1 MNILYLD
8 ATRSL
13 YGASRALLTLLE
25 NIDRKEIRP
34 YVVLANDVED
44 DLRLCAE
51 LNRLHIDYREYR
63 LAVLRRQKYL
73 NPRGVLFVGSSL
85 VRSVSFLRGMI
96 RTNRIDLVQTNTSTI
111 LSGAVA
117 AALSGVP
124 HVWHVHEIFRRWEGK
139 ILTRLLYALSSSG
152 VAPSEA
158 TAHNLLLGNPAL
170 KRKLLVIKNGIDPTP
185 FRTVAKSDVDRLR
198 HEWSISPNDR
208 VVGMVGRIGMWKGEE
223 QFVQMARLVRQRH
236 EKVKFVIVGGT
247 FSNEEEHMARLQ
259 LVIDACGLG
268 ADVVVAGARDDVPV
282 VLNLFDLLVH
292 LPVRPEPFGL
302 VAIEAMAAGKPVVAA
317 ATGGLAEIVI
327 DGRSG
332 FLVSPGDVKRAAERV
347 ITILEDEELR
357 ERLGRAGS
365 NRVDAEFSSVA
376 YAAQFKKL
384 YETLLNHHSR
394 RGNHNRKD
402 AAT

>member
-25 NIDRKEIRP
+25 NINRQEIRP

-51 LNRLHIDYREYR
+51 LNRLHIHYCEYP

-73 NPRGVLFVGSSL
+73 NPRGAIFISRSL
-85 VRSVSFLRGMI
+85 VRSVGFLRGII
-96 RTNRIDLVQTNTSTI
+96 RKYEIDLVQTNTSTI

-124 HVWHVHEIFRRWEGK
+124 HVWHVHEIFRKWEGK
-139 ILTRLLYALSSSG
+139 ILTRLLYALSSCV

-158 TAHNLLLGNPAL
+158 TARNLLLGNPAL
-170 KRKLLVIKNGIDPTP
+170 KRKLLVIKNGIDPKP

-198 HEWSISPNDR
+198 HEWSISPTDR

-223 QFVQMARLVRQRH
+223 QFVQMARLVRQRR
-236 EKVKFVIVGGT
+236 ENVKFVIVGGT
-247 FSNEEEHMARLQ
+247 FSNREHHLTSLQ
-259 LVIDACGLG
+259 SIIDTNGLNTH
-268 ADVVVAGARDDVPV
+268 VLVAGPREDIAV
-282 VLNLFDLLVH
+282 VLNLFDVLAH

-302 VAIEAMAAGKPVVAA
+302 VAVEAMSAGKPVVAA
-317 ATGGLAEIVI
+317 ATGGLKEIVVH
-327 DGRSG
+327 GSTG
-332 FLVSPGDVKRAAERV
+332 FLTPPGDVENAAERV
-347 ITILEDEELR
+347 ITLLGDDLLR
-357 ERLGRAGS
+357 ARMGRAGS
-365 NRVDAEFSSVA
+365 RQVDSQFSSA
-376 YAAQFKKL
+376 TYATRF
-384 YETLLNHHSR
+384 ETLYHTIL
-394 RGNHNRKD
+394 GNHRGK
-402 AAT
+402 